1 MQIKDIIDG
10 LNVIQN
16 ALARILGML
25 DAMDEQEHS
34 FFHGESAARSAASED
49 SQLNKATALLPRN
62 NPKGT
67 DSKENIMPNKI
78 KHISVYQRKNGY
90 YHAVAYINGKRKD
103 FCGKN
108 KNAVT
113 QRAKEALAYLCND
126 VSDIYDFYEFSQL
139 WLENVKKPFVTANYY
154 ETLEYRLNNHIYPL
168 FKNKAL
174 KDIKP
179 FTLQK
184 FFNELCKKST
194 RSAED
199 VKVILNQIF
208 EYAVGN
214 GIIATNPMRAVKVL
228 KHERTN
234 GKALTPE
241 DLKYFKLHINDYPE
255 YRIPFLV
262 ALYTGT
268 RPSEIPSVILNREK
282 GCISVLNAKKKRFQK
297 KTRREIPI
305 LPPLL
310 PYVDEIAAY
319 DFSSLKSLS
328 FWEKKFKRILPNY
341 EPKDLRHTF
350 QTYTRLTCS
359 KEMVNLWT
367 GHSLGADMT
376 DKVYNHIPWE
386 EQKKQAAT
394 VFY

>member
-10 LNVIQN
+10 LNVIQS

-49 SQLNKATALLPRN
+49 SQLNKATALLPHSI
-62 NPKGT
+62 PKGT

-78 KHISVYQRKNGY
+78 KHISVYKRKNGY

-139 WLENVKKPFVTANYY
+139 WLKNVKKPFIGEAYFRTIVN
-154 ETLEYRLNNHIYPL
+154 RLNTHIYPV
-168 FKNKAL
+168 FKQRL
-174 KDIKP
+174 IKEISP
-179 FTLQK
+179 LLLQK
-184 FFNELCKKST
+184 FFNELCQKST
-194 RSAED
+194 RNAED

-214 GIIATNPMRAVKVL
+214 GITTTNPMRAVKVL

-268 RPSEIPSVILNREK
+268 RPSEIPSVVLNREK

-319 DFSSLKSLS
+319 NFSSLKSLS
-328 FWEKKFKRILPNY
+328 FWEKKFKRILPDY